1 MDHSGSVAAELDNST
16 LFEFWRLN
24 EGLRGDKEIFTYKK
38 RLLDDPECIA
48 QLLHSIDHTFD

>member
-1 MDHSGSVAAELDNST
+1 MDHSESVAAELDNST

-24 EGLRGDKEIFTYKK
+24 EELRDAQEIFTYKK